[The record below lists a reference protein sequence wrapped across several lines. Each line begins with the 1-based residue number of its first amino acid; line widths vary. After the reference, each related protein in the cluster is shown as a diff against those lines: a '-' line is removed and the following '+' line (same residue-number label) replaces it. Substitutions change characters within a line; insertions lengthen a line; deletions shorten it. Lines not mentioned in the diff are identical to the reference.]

1 MSETIRVGV
10 IGAGINTTLMHI
22 PGFQAIDGVEVVSV
36 ANRSRESGQRV
47 ADEFGIPAVADT
59 WADVID
65 DPGVDAICIG
75 TWPYMHRTL
84 VLASLDAG
92 KHVLTEARMAMNAAE
107 AHKMLEAARNSDRVT
122 QIVPSPMGF
131 RGHNAMT
138 RMLRHGF
145 VGEPYEV
152 VVRFLSGDLLDRE
165 APLHWRQKPE
175 YSGLNV
181 LILGIVNETLTRWL
195 GDTTRV
201 LASTRVF
208 ITPRRDP
215 ESGEERPVEVPDSV
229 TVLADM
235 ACGARAIY
243 HLSGVALAAP
253 GSAIE
258 IYGSE
263 GTLVYDFQ
271 EDAIRAARLGAAE
284 LHDIDILPHE
294 EMGWSVEA
302 DFIASIR
309 EGAPVRFTSFE
320 DGVKYMEF
328 IEAVSRSATSAQA
341 VELPLVG

>member
-1 MSETIRVGV
+1 
-10 IGAGINTTLMHI
+10 
-22 PGFQAIDGVEVVSV
+22 
-36 ANRSRESGQRV
+36 
-47 ADEFGIPAVADT
+47 
-59 WADVID
+59 
-65 DPGVDAICIG
+65 
-75 TWPYMHRTL
+75 
-84 VLASLDAG
+84 
-92 KHVLTEARMAMNAAE
+92 MAMNAAE
-107 AHKMLEAARNSDRVT
+107 AHRMLEAARNSDRVT

-284 LHDIDILPHE
+284 LHDVDILPHE

>member
-1 MSETIRVGV
+1 MPEPIRIGI
-10 IGAGINTTLMHI
+10 IGAGQNTRERHI
-22 PGFQAIDGVEVVSV
+22 PGFQALEDVEIV
-36 ANRSRESGQRV
+36 AVCNRSRESGEFAAR
-47 ADEFGIPAVADT
+47 EFGIPHVHTDWREVIARDDLDAV
-59 WADVID
+59 
-65 DPGVDAICIG
+65 CIG
-75 TWPYMHRTL
+75 TWPSLHCEATL
-84 VLASLDAG
+84 AALEAG

-181 LILGIVNETLTRWL
+181 LMLGIVNETLTRWL

-258 IYGSE
+258 IYGSK
-263 GTLVYDFQ
+263 GTLVYDLQ

-328 IEAVSRSATSAQA
+328 VEAVSRSAASAQA